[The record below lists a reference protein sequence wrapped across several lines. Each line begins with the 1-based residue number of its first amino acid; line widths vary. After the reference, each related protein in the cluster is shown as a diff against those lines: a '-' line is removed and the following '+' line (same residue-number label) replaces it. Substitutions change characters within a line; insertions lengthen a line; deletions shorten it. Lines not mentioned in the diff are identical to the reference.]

1 MRRGVSRAL
10 RAGALAVL
18 LAAGCARG
26 PEETEASALAAAR
39 EAEWR
44 WITATKQD
52 LDAQRARLAESK
64 AKDPGVLA
72 AQIDLAAQELDRR
85 LADFI
90 NSDPPRQGEPLTARQ
105 RQALRL
111 RSDEDIR
118 VAREYIEEGGDY
130 RRALEILR
138 GALLVDPGNPRLAA
152 EVKRLERSR
161 FMTRARF
168 DQVKAG
174 MSGEEVRALLGAP
187 NPHNVREYAGK
198 GASRGVVAWFYPKDA
213 AGSAAAVWFA
223 KSADPPPA
231 PALKVYQLDFE
242 AVPAKP
248 QGRPAAPARPAPTPR
263 RSRAAATS

>member
-1 MRRGVSRAL
+1 MRRGVFRVL

-18 LAAGCARG
+18 LAAGCAQG

-44 WITATKQD
+44 WITSTKQD
-52 LDAQRARLAESK
+52 LDAQRARLAASK
-64 AKDPGVLA
+64 VKDPGVLA
-72 AQIDLAAQELDRR
+72 AQIDLAAAELDRR

-90 NSDPPRQGEPLTARQ
+90 NSDPPRQGEPLTERQ

-152 EVKRLERSR
+152 EVARAERSR
-161 FMTRARF
+161 FMTRPRF
-168 DQVKAG
+168 DQVKTG
-174 MSGEEVRALLGAP
+174 MSGEQVRALLGAP

-223 KSADPPPA
+223 KSDDPPPA
-231 PALKVYQLDFE
+231 PALKVYQLDFD
-242 AVPAKP
+242 AVQAKP
-248 QGRPAAPARPAPTPR
+248 QPPPATPVPRAPRPRPTT
-263 RSRAAATS
+263 TS

>member
-44 WITATKQD
+44 WITATKQE
-52 LDAQRARLAESK
+52 LDDQRARLAASK

-118 VAREYIEEGGDY
+118 VAREYIEEGGTT
-130 RRALEILR
+130 
-138 GALLVDPGNPRLAA
+138 GG
-152 EVKRLERSR
+152 RSR
-161 FMTRARF
+161 SCAVPCSSTRATR
-168 DQVKAG
+168 
-174 MSGEEVRALLGAP
+174 
-187 NPHNVREYAGK
+187 
-198 GASRGVVAWFYPKDA
+198 ASR
-213 AGSAAAVWFA
+213 
-223 KSADPPPA
+223 
-231 PALKVYQLDFE
+231 
-242 AVPAKP
+242 
-248 QGRPAAPARPAPTPR
+248 PR
-263 RSRAAATS
+263 

>member
-10 RAGALAVL
+10 RAGALTVL
-18 LAAGCARG
+18 LAAGCARA
-26 PEETEASALAAAR
+26 PEETEATALAAAR

-44 WITATKQD
+44 WITATKQE
-52 LDAQRARLAESK
+52 LDVQRARLAESK

-72 AQIDLAAQELDRR
+72 AQIDLAAQEFDRR

-152 EVKRLERSR
+152 EMKRLERGR

-223 KSADPPPA
+223 KAADPPPA

-248 QGRPAAPARPAPTPR
+248 RPPPVPAAPRAPRP
-263 RSRAAATS
+263 RSTTTS